1 MEGFG
6 LVELLSVLGSLLVS
20 MHILLSGP
28 AGGVPEGR
36 VHSISRA
43 IVHQRLPWPIQVGF
57 VGHVLLELD
66 SLFLRKL
73 LVWVPGLEHG
83 AWVLFGADV
92 AGSEGGLVGRVLRVV
107 CWVGQWLG
115 LGAEP
120 PGSRV
125 EGVVRLRDVH
135 LVESVGSQKLVET
148 LYLPSG
154 GHSGNRIVDHFLV
167 QDSTALLSEPL
178 LQV

>member
-1 MEGFG
+1 M
-6 LVELLSVLGSLLVS
+6 
-20 MHILLSGP
+20 
-28 AGGVPEGR
+28 
-36 VHSISRA
+36 
-43 IVHQRLPWPIQVGF
+43 
-57 VGHVLLELD
+57 LLELD

-107 CWVGQWLG
+107 GWVGQRLG

-120 PGSRV
+120 SGSRV
-125 EGVVRLRDVH
+125 EGVVGLRDVH

-178 LQV
+178 LQVRVRFHHRDVALVLWNHHVFPFDRFALCACES